1 MNDDLNGMQLFEESK
16 LDEPKKVQQPKHQR
30 INTF

>member
-16 LDEPKKVQQPKHQR
+16 LDEPKGHHPKHQR